1 MKKILEILADPM
13 SVGGEESFVSNVL
26 NHINYENISID
37 IMCPYSCDNIKAI
50 NMFNRERNGLFFLD
64 VSYKGNVLKSDIY
77 HPTVNFLK
85 SNQYDVVHIH
95 SCNTSAL
102 AIMAFAAKKA
112 GIKRVIVHSH
122 NTGTKKDLKYYALK
136 ALFEPLLLSSANDFC
151 ACSPVAG
158 EWKFTKN
165 ICKNKLIVLKNGI
178 DTELFKIYN
187 VKREEYR
194 TRLGFSDT
202 SLVIGHVGRFAF
214 QKNHEFIIDIFT
226 ELHKKNNKYKLL
238 LIGDGELRQSIEEK
252 VNKAGL
258 TDSVI
263 FTGNV
268 NNVQDYM
275 QAMDLF
281 ILPSM
286 FEGFGI
292 VGIEAQACGLPCIF
306 STGVPYEAKLTD
318 NVEFVS
324 LEDKDKWI
332 KTIEEMIL
340 LPKTDNT
347 ELIRSAGYDI
357 KQTAKAIEIEYLSKH
372 C

>member
-1 MKKILEILADPM
+1 MKRILEILADPV

-26 NHINYENISID
+26 NNINYENMSID
-37 IMCPYSCDNIKAI
+37 VMSPYSCENANAI
-50 NMFNRERNGLFFLD
+50 SMFNQERNKLFFLN
-64 VSYKGNVLKSDIY
+64 VPYKGNVLKSDIY
-77 HPTVNFLK
+77 HPAVAFLK
-85 SNQYDVVHIH
+85 SSSYDAVHIH

-202 SLVIGHVGRFAF
+202 SLVIGHVGRFAE
-214 QKNHEFIIDIFT
+214 QKNHGFIIDIFA
-226 ELHKKNNKYKLL
+226 ELHKKDDRYRLL
-238 LIGDGELRQSIEEK
+238 LIGDGELKESIQTK
-252 VNKAGL
+252 VENAGL
-258 TDSVI
+258 TDFFV

-281 ILPSM
+281 LLPSM

-332 KTIEEMIL
+332 KTIEGMISS
-340 LPKTDNT
+340 PKSNNT
-347 ELIRSAGYDI
+347 EQIRIAGYDI
-357 KQTAKAIEIEYLSKH
+357 KQTAKMMKDIYLDS
-372 C
+372 